1 VTAKETPTTKYTV
14 VRDGVVIDGKEY
26 GLGETVAL
34 ADVDAQWLIR
44 DGMVREVA
52 R

>member
-1 VTAKETPTTKYTV
+1 MATKDTTKYTV

-26 GLGETVAL
+26 SKGETVAL
-34 ADVDAQWLIR
+34 ADDDAQWLVR
-44 DGMVREVA
+44 DGMVREVN